1 MKKTIKDYDLEG
13 KRVIIRCDFNVPLN
27 NKNKITDY
35 TRIKANLK
43 TIRYAII
50 KGAKIILL
58 SHLGK
63 VKCEDDKK
71 NNSLYPVAL
80 ALSRYLNKEVMFS
93 PDTSGSNLER
103 MVSSLNNGDV
113 LLVENTRFEDLYGK
127 RESNCDDE
135 LAKYWA
141 SLGDIFIDD
150 AFGLAHRAHASNVGI
165 ANILPSGLGF
175 LLRKEV
181 LGISSALEN
190 PKRPLVIMLGGS
202 KVSDKIGVI
211 ENAVKIADYLLIGGG
226 MIFTFYKANSYNVG
240 LSIVDNESIDFC
252 KRIYEQY
259 KDKIILPTDIVTGT
273 SITSEA
279 RTRLTTPN
287 NILDNEIGLD
297 IGVETISKFKNILM
311 NAGTI
316 IWNGP
321 LGVFEV
327 DKFSNGTRKIV
338 DILNMS
344 KAKIVVGG
352 GDTISALNK
361 FGFKNYNAHISTG
374 GGASLEMLEGKV
386 LPAVKVISDK

>member
-1 MKKTIKDYDLEG
+1 MKKTILDYNLKN
-13 KRVIIRCDFNVPLN
+13 KRVIIRCDLNVPI
-27 NKNKITDY
+27 KDGVITDD
-35 TRIKANLK
+35 TRIKESIE
-43 TIRYAII
+43 TINHAVNR
-50 KGAKIILL
+50 GAKVIIL
-58 SHLGK
+58 SHLGR
-63 VKCEDDKK
+63 VKEESDKEK
-71 NNSLYPVAL
+71 YSLRCVAL
-80 ALSRYLNKEVMFS
+80 RLSELMGHEVKFV
-93 PDTSGSNLER
+93 PNTRGEEVTNA
-103 MVSSLNNGDV
+103 VNNMKPGDIV
-113 LLVENTRFEDLYGK
+113 MLENTRWEDYPNKL
-127 RESNCDDE
+127 ESNNDE
-135 LAKYWA
+135 SLSKYWA